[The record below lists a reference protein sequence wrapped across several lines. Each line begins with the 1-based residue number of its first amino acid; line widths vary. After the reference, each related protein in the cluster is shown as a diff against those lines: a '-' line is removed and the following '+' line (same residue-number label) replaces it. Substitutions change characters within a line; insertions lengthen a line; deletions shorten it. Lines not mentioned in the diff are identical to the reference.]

1 MPIEFN
7 PNYHENTTAT
17 SVARTAEA
25 SFKRLKKRYANI
37 DFEACTLGLCH
48 FLKQNYDPNNL
59 FNHYT
64 TAVRAMYPKFGAI
77 AYNRIGNLEHALY
90 YWMAVNDDA
99 SDIVSTIDDRS
110 HCFVR
115 ALYESQRGN
124 NNLSLS
130 GLYEDRN
137 SASINWLDN
146 YNYQDETICGPG
158 VLRKFGECFT
168 GMHPDVEI
176 VADLN
181 TRILDLVRGFI
192 AEYCYSAAVNLT
204 YAQLISGLI
213 EFNNIVP
220 AAEKIII
227 DQKIREILGVA
238 ETNHLGLMGGPELNF
253 LNNCLNANLEYL
265 SFINTNETQM
275 LEADIRTVINDAN
288 EQLRFSRAN
297 RVTNININVSATAHP
312 GPVFD
317 VDAICAI
324 LISELPR
331 PTNSV
336 NLLGNVGFE
345 VIDFSPNAQANQANQ
360 ANHIF
365 YQFTHRADTNTEAMQ
380 ARTDVT
386 TAAQAEVV
394 RLHWARAQGL
404 IA

>member
-25 SFKRLKKRYANI
+25 SFQRLKKRYANI

-99 SDIVSTIDDRS
+99 SDIVSTINDRS

-204 YAQLISGLI
+204 YTQLISGLI

-227 DQKIREILGVA
+227 AQKITEILGVA

-275 LEADIRTVINDAN
+275 LEADIRTVIKDAN

-345 VIDFSPNAQANQANQ
+345 VIDFSPDAQANQAN
-360 ANHIF
+360 NIF
-365 YQFTHRADTNTEAMQ
+365 YQFTHRADTNTDAMQ
-380 ARTDVT
+380 ARPDVT
-386 TAAQAEVV
+386 DAAQVEIL
-394 RLHWARAQGL
+394 RLNRARAQGL
-404 IA
+404 A